1 MSTQPS
7 GRMTPLRLLALAVFC
22 GVSASIVYI
31 PQALLTDISSDLGVS
46 HQVASV
52 IAASALLGYA
62 VGILFLIPFGT
73 RVRSSRQVIVQASVL
88 AGALLLA
95 ALSQNVV
102 AASAA
107 FFAVGLV
114 GNLAQVIIPAA
125 NRMCAPGERGFT
137 NSVLVGSLLVGL
149 FGGRALASASTDWIG
164 WRGTIAASALL
175 MVLTLPSTLWALR
188 RAAPPVGSALSH
200 LALVSA
206 ALRSARGNP
215 VLLRAAFTQSLGLG
229 AFNAVW
235 AVMVLH
241 LTGPPLAWS
250 VTQAGLFGLVGL
262 IAGLVTPLS
271 GRLIDRCGARPMT
284 GVFLLVLWLSSGAIL
299 LTHDVP
305 LLLGLVLFLS
315 TWANQSAL
323 SGNQVQALSTSPEH
337 SAQLNTAFSFIV
349 FFIGGFGGLVGPFAF
364 VMGGITAVAAVVTV
378 SSSFALVVWRFMPVH
393 RR

>member
-1 MSTQPS
+1 
-7 GRMTPLRLLALAVFC
+7 MTPLRLLALAVFC

-46 HQVASV
+46 HQVASL

-88 AGALLLA
+88 TGALLLT
-95 ALSQNVV
+95 ALSQNVA

-125 NRMCAPGERGFT
+125 NRMCAPEKRGFT
-137 NSVLVGSLLVGL
+137 NSVLVGALLVGL

-164 WRGTIAASALL
+164 WRGTIAACALL
-175 MVLTLPSTLWALR
+175 VVLTLPSTLWALR

-206 ALRSARGNP
+206 SLRSARGNP
-215 VLLRAAFTQSLGLG
+215 VLLRAAFTQSLVL
-229 AFNAVW
+229 ATFNSVW

-241 LTGPPLAWS
+241 LTGPPLSWT

-262 IAGLVTPLS
+262 VAGFLTPWS
-271 GRLIDRCGARPMT
+271 GRFIDAHGARRMT
-284 GVFLLVLWLSSGAIL
+284 GFFLLVLLLSSGAIY
-299 LTHDVP
+299 LTHSAP
-305 LLLGLVLFLS
+305 VLFGVVLFFS

-337 SAQLNTAFSFIV
+337 SAQINTAFSFIV
-349 FFIGGFGGLVGPFAF
+349 FFIGGFGGFVGPLTFT
-364 VMGGITAVAAVVTV
+364 MGGISAVAVEVTV
-378 SSSFALVVWRFMPVH
+378 SSTLAMLVWRFGPGPRH
-393 RR
+393 